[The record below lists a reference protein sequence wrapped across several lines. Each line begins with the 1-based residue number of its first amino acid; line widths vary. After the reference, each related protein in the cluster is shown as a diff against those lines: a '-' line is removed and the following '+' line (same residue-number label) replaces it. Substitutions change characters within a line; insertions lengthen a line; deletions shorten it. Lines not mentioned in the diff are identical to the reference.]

1 MQCLCCRQE
10 EGNAY
15 VLPNY
20 VYEWRSPKDARRHF
34 KMTNKNCFIFRFD
47 IFRLKLKVR
56 NLLFLK
62 KSVNKSSFFLIRF
75 VFKLRVIYS
84 RSFSTKPWEQ
94 KPIWLRKW
102 ISLIPFVIL
111 KKKKQFKVSMT
122 LFRNMLWHV
131 NYWWKLSQP
140 DFSNSKSSPRVNVY
154 WFMMRENKHQT

>member
-1 MQCLCCRQE
+1 
-10 EGNAY
+10 
-15 VLPNY
+15 
-20 VYEWRSPKDARRHF
+20 
-34 KMTNKNCFIFRFD
+34 MTNKKCFIFRFD

-111 KKKKQFKVSMT
+111 KKKNNLRCQWHCSEICYGMWIIDENYHSQIFPTVKVLQGWMYIDSWCVRINIKLRSLSTCIYGKQ
-122 LFRNMLWHV
+122 H
-131 NYWWKLSQP
+131 
-140 DFSNSKSSPRVNVY
+140 D
-154 WFMMRENKHQT
+154 